1 MHQVSTVADGQYTS
15 ARVTPGAVVAPR
27 SRLDAIRTIPPVPA
41 DPLRDAYLAS
51 ASTRAHRARRAAKRA
66 IDIVGA
72 VVLLVVLSPLLLLL
86 TVSIRSSAS
95 GSAIFRQDRI
105 GRNGEVFRVAKFR
118 SMYPDAEE
126 RLHASE
132 SLRAAYVDNGYTLPL
147 KVDPRVTP
155 VGRFLRR
162 TSLDEMPQL
171 WNVLRGEM
179 SLVGPR
185 PVVPDELACYEQW
198 QWAYK
203 AVRPGM
209 TGLWQVSG
217 RNAIVYPQRAQLD
230 ATYVAE
236 WSLWADVKILVRTI
250 GAVCK
255 GSGHPEEQHIDHTA

>member
-1 MHQVSTVADGQYTS
+1 MHQVSTVSEGHYVPTRAAS
-15 ARVTPGAVVAPR
+15 VSVARPHLG
-27 SRLDAIRTIPPVPA
+27 AIRAIPSLPA
-41 DPLRDAYLAS
+41 DPLLDAYHAALA
-51 ASTRAHRARRAAKRA
+51 TRSYRVRRSAKRL

-72 VVLLVVLSPLLLLL
+72 GVLLVVLSPLLLLL

-95 GSAIFRQDRI
+95 GSSIFRQERL
-105 GRNGEVFRVAKFR
+105 GRNGHVFRVAKFR
-118 SMYPDAEE
+118 SMYPDAED
-126 RLHASE
+126 RLEADE

-171 WNVLRGEM
+171 WNVLRGDM

-217 RNAIVYPQRAQLD
+217 RNAIVYPHRAQLD
-230 ATYVAE
+230 ATYVAG
-236 WSLWADVKILVRTI
+236 WSLWADVKILFRTI

-255 GSGHPEEQHIDHTA
+255 GSGHPEEQHIEHTL